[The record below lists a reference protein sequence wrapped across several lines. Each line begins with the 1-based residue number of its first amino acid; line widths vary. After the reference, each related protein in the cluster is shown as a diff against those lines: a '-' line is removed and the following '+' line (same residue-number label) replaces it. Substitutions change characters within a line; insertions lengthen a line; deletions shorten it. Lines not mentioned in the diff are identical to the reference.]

1 MDRDARRKEAGA
13 EGRAEFEGALRNSR
27 ARFYLA
33 HAKRIRELA
42 QIVATASARE
52 DFELIAVKYEWLAA
66 QVAALEKFGKR

>member
-27 ARFYLA
+27 ARFYWA